1 MRTKPPILRDDE
13 GQIKITYITN
23 RIGHFNKSITVIS
36 NAQNGNH
43 ILKIKGTV
51 LKNTI

>member
-1 MRTKPPILRDDE
+1 MHTKNAILPGDKGE
-13 GQIKITYITN
+13 IIIKYATN